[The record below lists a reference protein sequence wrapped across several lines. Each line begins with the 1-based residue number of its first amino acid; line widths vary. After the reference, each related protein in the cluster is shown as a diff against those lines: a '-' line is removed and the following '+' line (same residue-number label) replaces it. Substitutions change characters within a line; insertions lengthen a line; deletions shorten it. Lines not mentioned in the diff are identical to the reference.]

1 MRAKP
6 LYLVY
11 LLLGLV
17 WAGLLRA
24 TLHSD
29 GTPSL
34 PIVPAPTAREK
45 HYVSPAQLS
54 ATGMRAGQPVPPN
67 PAELIGERP
76 LVLVFLKDGCP
87 CNGDIEPVLHRLFAH
102 YGDQARF
109 AALIDGS
116 TETANQYTTANRTPY
131 PVLADPDRSIIRAWQ
146 VENGGWIALVRS
158 DGTFEQMFPG
168 YSRDMLQGL
177 NRCLAQL
184 TGLSEAVL
192 SLDDLPGVLTTGC
205 PYP

>member
-29 GTPSL
+29 GTPS
-34 PIVPAPTAREK
+34 PPSVPPLTAREK
-45 HYVSPAQLS
+45 HYVSPIQLS
-54 ATGMRAGQPVPPN
+54 AAGLRAGQPVPPGLG
-67 PAELIGERP
+67 ELIGERP

-87 CNGDIEPVLHRLFAH
+87 CNGDIEPVMHRLVAH
-102 YGDQARF
+102 YGQQARF
-109 AALIDGS
+109 AAIMDASSESALQYAR
-116 TETANQYTTANRTPY
+116 ANGTPY
-131 PVLADPDRSIIRAWQ
+131 PVLADPDRTIIRAWL

-158 DGTFEQMFPG
+158 DATFEQMFPG
-168 YSRDMLQGL
+168 YSRDMLEEL
-177 NRCLAQL
+177 NRCLARL
-184 TGLSEAVL
+184 TGLPEAVIK
-192 SLDDLPGVLTTGC
+192 LDELPSVLTTGC